1 MDKAKK
7 APRANA
13 QQREMDE
20 SAEGRNAFT
29 GKAVILKGEG
39 TAKNAQWVK
48 HLLCKAEDLSL
59 IPSTQQREGERS
71 PQSCPPAST
80 HTGTPIHVLNNF
92 LKFFFGGVITVIG
105 VNIKS
110 NN

>member
-20 SAEGRNAFT
+20 RAEGRNAFT
-29 GKAVILKGEG
+29 GKAVILKGEE
-39 TAKNAQWVK
+39 TAKKKKAQWVK
-48 HLLCKAEDLSL
+48 HLLHQAEDLSL
-59 IPSTQQREGERS
+59 IPSTQQTERELT

-80 HTGTPIHVLNNF
+80 HTGTPYMCS
-92 LKFFFGGVITVIG
+92 ITF
-105 VNIKS
+105 
-110 NN
+110 